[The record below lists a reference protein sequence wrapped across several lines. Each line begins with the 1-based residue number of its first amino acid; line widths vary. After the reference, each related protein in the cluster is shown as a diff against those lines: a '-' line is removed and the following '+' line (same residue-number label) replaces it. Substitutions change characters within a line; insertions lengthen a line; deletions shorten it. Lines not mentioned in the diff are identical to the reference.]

1 MNNKKTATNRKGMIP
16 NRLNKFSIRKYSV
29 GTASIL
35 VGTTLIFGLSGHE
48 AKAAEHTNGE
58 LNQSK
63 NEATAP
69 SENKTT
75 EKVDSRQQN
84 NVEQSTT
91 SNQPKVNE
99 SDNTSVKE
107 TTEEPQNTTSTQPT
121 KKNNDATANKDN
133 LAAQNISTQ
142 ANDVSATPKTTTIK
156 PRTLN
161 RMAVNT
167 VAAPQQGTNVNDKVH
182 FSNIDIAIDKGHVNS
197 TTGKTE
203 FWATSSDVLKLKANY
218 TIDDSVKEGDTF
230 TFKYGQYFR
239 PGSVRLPSQ
248 TQNLY
253 NAQGNIIAKG
263 IYDSTTNTTTYT
275 FTNYVDQYTNVS
287 GSFEQVAFAK
297 RENATTDKTAYKMEV
312 TLGNDAYSEEI
323 IVDYGNKKAQPLIS
337 STNYINNEDLSRNMT
352 VYVNQPK
359 NTYTKETFVSTLTG
373 YKFNPDAKNFKIY
386 EVTDQNQ
393 FVDSFT
399 PDTSKLIDV
408 TDKFK
413 ITYSNDNKTATVD
426 LMNGQ
431 TNSNK
436 QYIIQQVAYPDNTS
450 TDNGKIDY
458 TLDTDKT
465 KYSWSNSYSSV
476 NGSSTAN
483 GDQKKYNLG
492 DYVWEDTNK
501 DGKQDANEKGIKG
514 VYVILK
520 DSNGKELDR
529 TTTDENGKYQFTGLG
544 NGTYSVEFSTLA
556 GYTPTTVNAGTDDAV
571 DSDGLTTTGV
581 IKDKDN
587 DTIDSGFYKPTYN
600 LGDYVWEDTNKNGV
614 QDKDEKGISGVTV
627 TLKDENDKVLKTV
640 TTDENGKYQFTDLNN
655 GTYKV
660 EFETPSG
667 YTPTS
672 VTTGNDTEKDS
683 NGLTTTGVIKDA
695 DNMTLDSGFYKTPKY
710 SLGDYVWYDS
720 NKDGKQDSTEKGIK
734 DVKVTLLN
742 EKGEVIGT
750 TKTDENGKYRFDNL
764 DSGKYKVIFE
774 KPAGLTQTGTNTT
787 EDDKDADGGE
797 VDVTITDHDDF
808 TLDNGYF

>member
-16 NRLNKFSIRKYSV
+16 NRLNKFSIRKYYV

-63 NEATAP
+63 NETTVP
-69 SENKTT
+69 TENKTT
-75 EKVDSRQQN
+75 EKVDSSQQN
-84 NVEQSTT
+84 NIEQSTT

-121 KKNNDATANKDN
+121 KQNNDATANKDN

-182 FSNIDIAIDKGHVNS
+182 FKDIDIAIDKGHVNQ

-239 PGSVRLPSQ
+239 PGSVRLPSK

-263 IYDSTTNTTTYT
+263 IYDSETNSTTYT
-275 FTNYVDQYTNVS
+275 FTNYVDQYTNIS
-287 GSFEQVAFAK
+287 GSIEQVSFAK

-312 TLGNDAYSEEI
+312 TLGNDSYSKEV

-352 VYVNQPK
+352 AYVNQPK
-359 NTYTKETFVSTLTG
+359 NTYTKQTFVTNLTG
-373 YKFNPDAKNFKIY
+373 YKFNPNAKNFKIY

-399 PDTSKLIDV
+399 PDTSKLKDV
-408 TDKFK
+408 TGQFDV
-413 ITYSNDNKTATVD
+413 IYSNDNKTATVD
-426 LMNGQ
+426 LMKGQ
-431 TNSNK
+431 TSSNK
-436 QYIIQQVAYPDNTS
+436 QYIIQQVAYPDNSS

-465 KYSWSNSYSSV
+465 KYSWSNSYSNV

-529 TTTDENGKYQFTGLG
+529 TTTDENGKYQFTGLS
-544 NGTYSVEFSTLA
+544 NGTYSVEFSTPA
-556 GYTPTTVNAGTDDAV
+556 GYTPTTANAGTDDAV
-571 DSDGLTTTGV
+571 DSD
-581 IKDKDN
+581 
-587 DTIDSGFYKPTYN
+587 
-600 LGDYVWEDTNKNGV
+600 
-614 QDKDEKGISGVTV
+614 
-627 TLKDENDKVLKTV
+627 
-640 TTDENGKYQFTDLNN
+640 
-655 GTYKV
+655 
-660 EFETPSG
+660 
-667 YTPTS
+667 
-672 VTTGNDTEKDS
+672 
-683 NGLTTTGVIKDA
+683 GLTTTGVIKDA

-734 DVKVTLLN
+734 GVKVTLQN

-750 TKTDENGKYRFDNL
+750 TETDENGKYRFDNL

-808 TLDNGYF
+808 TLDNGYYEEET

>member
-63 NEATAP
+63 NETTVP
-69 SENKTT
+69 TENKTT

-84 NVEQSTT
+84 NIEQSTT

-107 TTEEPQNTTSTQPT
+107 TTEEPQNTTSTQST
-121 KKNNDATANKDN
+121 KQNNDATANKDN
-133 LAAQNISTQ
+133 LEAQNISTQ
-142 ANDVSATPKTTTIK
+142 AKDVSATPKTTTIK

-399 PDTSKLIDV
+399 PDTSKLKEV
-408 TDKFK
+408 TNQFN

-426 LMNGQ
+426 LLNGQ
-431 TNSNK
+431 TSSNK

-458 TLDTDKT
+458 TLETQNGKS
-465 KYSWSNSYSSV
+465 SWSNSYSSV

-544 NGTYSVEFSTLA
+544 NGTYSVEFSTPA
-556 GYTPTTVNAGTDDAV
+556 GYTPTTANAGTDDAV
-571 DSDGLTTTGV
+571 DSD
-581 IKDKDN
+581 
-587 DTIDSGFYKPTYN
+587 
-600 LGDYVWEDTNKNGV
+600 
-614 QDKDEKGISGVTV
+614 
-627 TLKDENDKVLKTV
+627 
-640 TTDENGKYQFTDLNN
+640 
-655 GTYKV
+655 
-660 EFETPSG
+660 
-667 YTPTS
+667 
-672 VTTGNDTEKDS
+672 
-683 NGLTTTGVIKDA
+683 GLTTTGVIKDA
-695 DNMTLDSGFYKTPKY
+695 DNMTLDSGFYKMQKY

-734 DVKVTLLN
+734 GVKVTLQN

-750 TKTDENGKYRFDNL
+750 TETDENGKYRFDNL

-774 KPAGLTQTGTNTT
+774 KPAGLTQTVTNTT

-797 VDVTITDHDDF
+797 V
-808 TLDNGYF
+808 

>member
-63 NEATAP
+63 NETTAP
-69 SENKTT
+69 SENKAT

-84 NVEQSTT
+84 NIEQSTT
-91 SNQPKVNE
+91 SDQPKVNE

-121 KKNNDATANKDN
+121 KQNNDATANKDN

-142 ANDVSATPKTTTIK
+142 AKNVSATTKTTNIK

-182 FSNIDIAIDKGHVNS
+182 FSNIDIAIDKGHVNKD
-197 TTGKTE
+197 TGKTE

-263 IYDSTTNTTTYT
+263 IYDSNTNTTTYT

-287 GSFEQVAFAK
+287 GSIEQVSFAK

-312 TLGNDAYSEEI
+312 TLGNDKYSKDV

-352 VYVNQPK
+352 AYVNQPK
-359 NTYTKETFVSTLTG
+359 NTYTKQTFVTNLTG
-373 YKFNPDAKNFKIY
+373 YKFNPNAKNFKIY
-386 EVTDQNQ
+386 EVTNQNQ

-399 PDTSKLIDV
+399 PDTSKLTDV
-408 TDKFK
+408 TNQFN
-413 ITYSNDNKTATVD
+413 ITYSNDNKTASVD

-431 TNSNK
+431 TSSNK
-436 QYIIQQVAYPDNTS
+436 QYIIQQVAYPDNSS

-465 KYSWSNSYSSV
+465 KYSWSNSYSNV

-544 NGTYSVEFSTLA
+544 NGTYSVEFSTPA
-556 GYTPTTVNAGTDDAV
+556 GYTPTTANAGTDDAV
-571 DSDGLTTTGV
+571 DSD
-581 IKDKDN
+581 
-587 DTIDSGFYKPTYN
+587 
-600 LGDYVWEDTNKNGV
+600 
-614 QDKDEKGISGVTV
+614 
-627 TLKDENDKVLKTV
+627 
-640 TTDENGKYQFTDLNN
+640 
-655 GTYKV
+655 
-660 EFETPSG
+660 
-667 YTPTS
+667 
-672 VTTGNDTEKDS
+672 
-683 NGLTTTGVIKDA
+683 GLTTTGVIKDA

-734 DVKVTLLN
+734 DVTVTLQN

-797 VDVTITDHDDF
+797 VKQVVKIIIQIMAHYSVDYSRH
-808 TLDNGYF
+808 

>member
-63 NEATAP
+63 NETTGT

-75 EKVDSRQQN
+75 EKVDSRQLKDNTQTATADQPKVTMSDSATVKETSSNMQSPQN
-84 NVEQSTT
+84 ATANQSTT
-91 SNQPKVNE
+91 QTSNVTTNDKSSTTYSNE
-99 SDNTSVKE
+99 TDKS
-107 TTEEPQNTTSTQPT
+107 
-121 KKNNDATANKDN
+121 N
-133 LAAQNISTQ
+133 LTQ
-142 ANDVSATPKTTTIK
+142 AKDVSATPKTTTIK

-182 FSNIDIAIDKGHVNS
+182 FSNIDIAIDKGHLNKD
-197 TTGKTE
+197 TGKTE

-239 PGSVRLPSQ
+239 PGSVRLPAQ
-248 TQNLY
+248 NQNLY

-263 IYDSTTNTTTYT
+263 IYDSKTNTTTYT

-287 GSFEQVAFAK
+287 GSFEQVSFAK

-312 TLGNDAYSEEI
+312 TLGNDKYSKDV
-323 IVDYGNKKAQPLIS
+323 IVDYGNKKGQQLIS

-359 NTYTKETFVSTLTG
+359 NKYTKETLVTNLTG

-386 EVTDQNQ
+386 EVTNQNQ

-399 PDTSKLIDV
+399 PDTSKLTDV

-426 LMNGQ
+426 LLNGQ
-431 TNSNK
+431 SSSDK
-436 QYIIQQVAYPDNTS
+436 QYIIQQVAYPDNSS

-458 TLDTDKT
+458 TLETQNGKS
-465 KYSWSNSYSSV
+465 SWSNSYSNV

-501 DGKQDANEKGIKG
+501 DGKQDANEKGVKG

-529 TTTDENGKYQFTGLG
+529 TTTDENGKYQFTGLS
-544 NGTYSVEFSTLA
+544 NGTYSVEFSTPA
-556 GYTPTTVNAGTDDAV
+556 GYTPTTANAGTDDAV
-571 DSDGLTTTGV
+571 DSD
-581 IKDKDN
+581 
-587 DTIDSGFYKPTYN
+587 
-600 LGDYVWEDTNKNGV
+600 
-614 QDKDEKGISGVTV
+614 
-627 TLKDENDKVLKTV
+627 
-640 TTDENGKYQFTDLNN
+640 
-655 GTYKV
+655 
-660 EFETPSG
+660 
-667 YTPTS
+667 
-672 VTTGNDTEKDS
+672 
-683 NGLTTTGVIKDA
+683 GLTTTGVIKDA

-734 DVKVTLLN
+734 GVKVTLQN

-750 TKTDENGKYRFDNL
+750 TETDENGKYRFDNL

-808 TLDNGYF
+808 TLDNGYYEEETSDSDS

>member
-63 NEATAP
+63 NETTVP
-69 SENKTT
+69 TENKTT

-84 NVEQSTT
+84 NIEQSTT

-107 TTEEPQNTTSTQPT
+107 TTEEPQNTTSTQST
-121 KKNNDATANKDN
+121 KQNNDATANKDN
-133 LAAQNISTQ
+133 LEAQNISTQ
-142 ANDVSATPKTTTIK
+142 AKDVSATPKTTTIK

-399 PDTSKLIDV
+399 PDTSKLKEV
-408 TDKFK
+408 TNQFN

-426 LMNGQ
+426 LLNGQ
-431 TNSNK
+431 TSSNK

-458 TLDTDKT
+458 TLETQNGKS
-465 KYSWSNSYSSV
+465 SWSNSYSSV

-544 NGTYSVEFSTLA
+544 NGTYSVEFSTPA
-556 GYTPTTVNAGTDDAV
+556 GYTPTTANAGTDDAV
-571 DSDGLTTTGV
+571 DSD
-581 IKDKDN
+581 
-587 DTIDSGFYKPTYN
+587 
-600 LGDYVWEDTNKNGV
+600 
-614 QDKDEKGISGVTV
+614 
-627 TLKDENDKVLKTV
+627 
-640 TTDENGKYQFTDLNN
+640 
-655 GTYKV
+655 
-660 EFETPSG
+660 
-667 YTPTS
+667 
-672 VTTGNDTEKDS
+672 
-683 NGLTTTGVIKDA
+683 GLTTTGVIKDA

-734 DVKVTLLN
+734 GVKVTLQN

-750 TKTDENGKYRFDNL
+750 TETDENGKYRFDNL

-774 KPAGLTQTGTNTT
+774 KPAGLTQTVTNT
-787 EDDKDADGGE
+787 
-797 VDVTITDHDDF
+797 
-808 TLDNGYF
+808 

>member
-63 NEATAP
+63 NETTVP
-69 SENKTT
+69 TENKTT

-84 NVEQSTT
+84 NIEQSTT

-107 TTEEPQNTTSTQPT
+107 TTEEPQNTTSTQST
-121 KKNNDATANKDN
+121 KQNNDATANKDN
-133 LAAQNISTQ
+133 LEAQNISTQ
-142 ANDVSATPKTTTIK
+142 AKDVSATPKTTTIK

-399 PDTSKLIDV
+399 PDTSKLKEV
-408 TDKFK
+408 TNQFN

-426 LMNGQ
+426 LLNGQ
-431 TNSNK
+431 TSSNK

-458 TLDTDKT
+458 TLETQNGKS
-465 KYSWSNSYSSV
+465 SWSNSYSSV

-544 NGTYSVEFSTLA
+544 NGTYSVEFSTPA
-556 GYTPTTVNAGTDDAV
+556 GYTPTTANAGTDDAV
-571 DSDGLTTTGV
+571 DSD
-581 IKDKDN
+581 
-587 DTIDSGFYKPTYN
+587 
-600 LGDYVWEDTNKNGV
+600 
-614 QDKDEKGISGVTV
+614 
-627 TLKDENDKVLKTV
+627 
-640 TTDENGKYQFTDLNN
+640 
-655 GTYKV
+655 
-660 EFETPSG
+660 
-667 YTPTS
+667 
-672 VTTGNDTEKDS
+672 
-683 NGLTTTGVIKDA
+683 GLTTTGVIKDA

-734 DVKVTLLN
+734 GVKVTLQN

-750 TKTDENGKYRFDNL
+750 TETDENGKYRFDNL

-808 TLDNGYF
+808 TLDNGYFEEETSDS

>member
-63 NEATAP
+63 NETTGT

-75 EKVDSRQQN
+75 EKVDSRQLKDNTQTATADQPKVTMSDSATVKETSSNMQSPQN
-84 NVEQSTT
+84 ATANQSTT
-91 SNQPKVNE
+91 QTSNVTTNDKSSTTYSNE
-99 SDNTSVKE
+99 TDKS
-107 TTEEPQNTTSTQPT
+107 
-121 KKNNDATANKDN
+121 N
-133 LAAQNISTQ
+133 LTQ
-142 ANDVSATPKTTTIK
+142 AKDVSATPKTTTIK

-182 FSNIDIAIDKGHVNS
+182 FSNIDIAIDKGHLNKD
-197 TTGKTE
+197 TGKTE

-239 PGSVRLPSQ
+239 PGSVRLPAQ
-248 TQNLY
+248 NQNLY

-263 IYDSTTNTTTYT
+263 IYDSKTNTTTYT

-287 GSFEQVAFAK
+287 GSFEQVSFAK

-312 TLGNDAYSEEI
+312 TLGNDKYSKDV
-323 IVDYGNKKAQPLIS
+323 IVDYGNKKGQQLIS

-359 NTYTKETFVSTLTG
+359 NKYTKETLVTNLTG

-386 EVTDQNQ
+386 EVTNQNQ

-399 PDTSKLIDV
+399 PDTSKLTDV

-426 LMNGQ
+426 LLNGQ
-431 TNSNK
+431 SSSDK
-436 QYIIQQVAYPDNTS
+436 QYIIQQVAYPDNSS

-458 TLDTDKT
+458 TLETQNGKS
-465 KYSWSNSYSSV
+465 SWSNSYSNV

-529 TTTDENGKYQFTGLG
+529 TTTDENGKYQFTGLS
-544 NGTYSVEFSTLA
+544 NGTYSVEFSTPA
-556 GYTPTTVNAGTDDAV
+556 GYTPTTANAGTDDAV
-571 DSDGLTTTGV
+571 DSD
-581 IKDKDN
+581 
-587 DTIDSGFYKPTYN
+587 
-600 LGDYVWEDTNKNGV
+600 
-614 QDKDEKGISGVTV
+614 
-627 TLKDENDKVLKTV
+627 
-640 TTDENGKYQFTDLNN
+640 
-655 GTYKV
+655 
-660 EFETPSG
+660 
-667 YTPTS
+667 
-672 VTTGNDTEKDS
+672 
-683 NGLTTTGVIKDA
+683 GLTTTGVIKDA

-734 DVKVTLLN
+734 GVKVTLQN

-750 TKTDENGKYRFDNL
+750 TETDENGKYRFDNL

-808 TLDNGYF
+808 TLDNGY

>member
-1 MNNKKTATNRKGMIP
+1 MNNKKIATNRKGMIP

-63 NEATAP
+63 NETTAP

-84 NVEQSTT
+84 NIEQSTT
-91 SNQPKVNE
+91 SDQPKVNE

-121 KKNNDATANKDN
+121 KQNNDATANKDN

-142 ANDVSATPKTTTIK
+142 AKDVSTTPKTTTIK

-287 GSFEQVAFAK
+287 GSIEQVAFAK

-312 TLGNDAYSEEI
+312 TLGNDTYSEEV

-352 VYVNQPK
+352 AYVNQPK
-359 NTYTKETFVSTLTG
+359 NTYTKQTFVTNLTG
-373 YKFNPDAKNFKIY
+373 YKFNPNAKNYKIY

-399 PDTSKLIDV
+399 PDTSKLKDV
-408 TDKFK
+408 TGQFDV
-413 ITYSNDNKTATVD
+413 IYSNDNKTATVD
-426 LMNGQ
+426 LMKGQ
-431 TNSNK
+431 TSSNK
-436 QYIIQQVAYPDNTS
+436 QYIIQQVAYPDNSS

-465 KYSWSNSYSSV
+465 KYSWSNSYSNV

-544 NGTYSVEFSTLA
+544 NGTYSVEFSTPA
-556 GYTPTTVNAGTDDAV
+556 GYTPTSVNAGTDDAV
-571 DSDGLTTTGV
+571 DSD
-581 IKDKDN
+581 
-587 DTIDSGFYKPTYN
+587 
-600 LGDYVWEDTNKNGV
+600 
-614 QDKDEKGISGVTV
+614 
-627 TLKDENDKVLKTV
+627 
-640 TTDENGKYQFTDLNN
+640 
-655 GTYKV
+655 
-660 EFETPSG
+660 
-667 YTPTS
+667 
-672 VTTGNDTEKDS
+672 
-683 NGLTTTGVIKDA
+683 GLTTTGVIKDA

-808 TLDNGYF
+808 TLDNGYYEEETSDSDSDSDSESDSESD

>member
-121 KKNNDATANKDN
+121 KQNNDATANKDN

-218 TIDDSVKEGDTF
+218 KIDDSVKEGDTF

-312 TLGNDAYSEEI
+312 TLGNDTYSEEV

-352 VYVNQPK
+352 AYVNQPK
-359 NTYTKETFVSTLTG
+359 NTYTKQTFVTNLTG
-373 YKFNPDAKNFKIY
+373 YKFNPNAKNFKIY

-399 PDTSKLIDV
+399 PDTSKLKDV
-408 TDKFK
+408 TGQFDV
-413 ITYSNDNKTATVD
+413 IYSNDNKTATVD
-426 LMNGQ
+426 LMKGQ
-431 TNSNK
+431 TSSNK
-436 QYIIQQVAYPDNTS
+436 QYIIQQVAYPDNSS

-465 KYSWSNSYSSV
+465 KYSWSNSYSNV

-544 NGTYSVEFSTLA
+544 NGTYSVEFSTPA
-556 GYTPTTVNAGTDDAV
+556 GYTPTTANAGTDDAV
-571 DSDGLTTTGV
+571 DSD
-581 IKDKDN
+581 
-587 DTIDSGFYKPTYN
+587 
-600 LGDYVWEDTNKNGV
+600 
-614 QDKDEKGISGVTV
+614 
-627 TLKDENDKVLKTV
+627 
-640 TTDENGKYQFTDLNN
+640 
-655 GTYKV
+655 
-660 EFETPSG
+660 
-667 YTPTS
+667 
-672 VTTGNDTEKDS
+672 
-683 NGLTTTGVIKDA
+683 GLTTTGVIKDA

-787 EDDKDADGGE
+787 KDDKDAD
-797 VDVTITDHDDF
+797 
-808 TLDNGYF
+808 

>member
-63 NEATAP
+63 NETTAP
-69 SENKTT
+69 SENKAT

-84 NVEQSTT
+84 NIEQSTT
-91 SNQPKVNE
+91 SDQPKVNE

-121 KKNNDATANKDN
+121 KQNNDATANKDN

-142 ANDVSATPKTTTIK
+142 AKNVSATPKTTNIK

-182 FSNIDIAIDKGHVNS
+182 FSNIDIAIDKGHVNKD
-197 TTGKTE
+197 TGKTE

-263 IYDSTTNTTTYT
+263 IYDSNTNTTTYT

-287 GSFEQVAFAK
+287 GSIEQVAFAK

-312 TLGNDAYSEEI
+312 TLGNDKYSKDV

-352 VYVNQPK
+352 AYVNQPK
-359 NTYTKETFVSTLTG
+359 NTYTKQTFVTNLTG
-373 YKFNPDAKNFKIY
+373 YKFNPNAKNFKIY
-386 EVTDQNQ
+386 EVTNQNQ

-399 PDTSKLIDV
+399 PDTSKLTDV
-408 TDKFK
+408 TNQFN
-413 ITYSNDNKTATVD
+413 ITYSNDNKTASVD

-431 TNSNK
+431 TSSNK
-436 QYIIQQVAYPDNTS
+436 QYIIQQVAYPDNSS

-465 KYSWSNSYSSV
+465 KYSWSNSYSNV

-544 NGTYSVEFSTLA
+544 NGTYSVEFSTPA
-556 GYTPTTVNAGTDDAV
+556 GYTPTTANAGTDDAV
-571 DSDGLTTTGV
+571 DSD
-581 IKDKDN
+581 
-587 DTIDSGFYKPTYN
+587 
-600 LGDYVWEDTNKNGV
+600 
-614 QDKDEKGISGVTV
+614 
-627 TLKDENDKVLKTV
+627 
-640 TTDENGKYQFTDLNN
+640 
-655 GTYKV
+655 
-660 EFETPSG
+660 
-667 YTPTS
+667 
-672 VTTGNDTEKDS
+672 
-683 NGLTTTGVIKDA
+683 GLTTTGVIKDA

-734 DVKVTLLN
+734 DVTVTLQN

-774 KPAGLTQTGTNTT
+774 KPAGLT
-787 EDDKDADGGE
+787 
-797 VDVTITDHDDF
+797 
-808 TLDNGYF
+808 

>member
-1 MNNKKTATNRKGMIP
+1 MNNKKTTTTRNGMVP
-16 NRLNKFSIRKYSV
+16 SKLNKFSIRKYTV

-35 VGTTLIFGLSGHE
+35 VGTTLIFGLSNHE
-48 AKAAEHTNGE
+48 AKAAESTSEEINKA
-58 LNQSK
+58 K
-63 NEATAP
+63 NEATGTNEKQV
-69 SENKTT
+69 S
-75 EKVDSRQQN
+75 EKVDSSQQN
-84 NVEQSTT
+84 GNVQTKTSEQPKVTMSNDASVKKTSGNTQSPQIATANQSTT
-91 SNQPKVNE
+91 QTNNNVTTNDKAATTYSNE
-99 SDNTSVKE
+99 SSK
-107 TTEEPQNTTSTQPT
+107 S
-121 KKNNDATANKDN
+121 N
-133 LAAQNISTQ
+133 LTQ
-142 ANDVSATPKTTTIK
+142 AKDVSTTPKTTTIK

-167 VAAPQQGTNVNDKVH
+167 VAAPQTGTNVNDKVH
-182 FSNIDIAIDKGHVNS
+182 FSNIDIAIDKGHLNKD
-197 TTGKTE
+197 TGNTE

-263 IYDSTTNTTTYT
+263 IYDSKTNTTTYT

-287 GSFEQVAFAK
+287 GSIEQVSFAK
-297 RENATTDKTAYKMEV
+297 RENATTDKTAYPMEV
-312 TLGNDAYSEEI
+312 TLGNDKFTKEV
-323 IVDYGNKKAQPLIS
+323 IVDYGNQKGQQLIS

-352 VYVNQPK
+352 AYVNQPK
-359 NTYTKETFVSTLTG
+359 NTYTKETFVTNLTG
-373 YKFNPDAKNFKIY
+373 YKFNPNAKNFKIY

-399 PDTSKLIDV
+399 PDTSKLKDV
-408 TDKFK
+408 TDQFDIK
-413 ITYSNDNKTATVD
+413 YSNDNKTATVD
-426 LMNGQ
+426 LMKGQ
-431 TNSNK
+431 SSSNK

-458 TLDTDKT
+458 TLETQNGKS
-465 KYSWSNSYSSV
+465 SWSNSYSNV

-501 DGKQDANEKGIKG
+501 DGKQDVNEKGIKG

-529 TTTDENGKYQFTGLG
+529 TTTDEYGKYQFTGLS
-544 NGTYSVEFSTLA
+544 NGTYSVEFSTPT
-556 GYTPTTVNAGTDDAV
+556 GYTPTTANAGTDDAV
-571 DSDGLTTTGV
+571 DSD
-581 IKDKDN
+581 
-587 DTIDSGFYKPTYN
+587 
-600 LGDYVWEDTNKNGV
+600 
-614 QDKDEKGISGVTV
+614 
-627 TLKDENDKVLKTV
+627 
-640 TTDENGKYQFTDLNN
+640 
-655 GTYKV
+655 
-660 EFETPSG
+660 
-667 YTPTS
+667 
-672 VTTGNDTEKDS
+672 
-683 NGLTTTGVIKDA
+683 GLTTTGVIKDA

-720 NKDGKQDSTEKGIK
+720 NKDGKQDPTEKGIK
-734 DVKVTLLN
+734 GVKVTLQN

-750 TKTDENGKYRFDNL
+750 TETDENGKYRFDNL

-808 TLDNGYF
+808 TLDNGYYEEETS

>member
-29 GTASIL
+29 GNASIL

-63 NEATAP
+63 NETTAP

-84 NVEQSTT
+84 NIEQSTT
-91 SNQPKVNE
+91 SDQPKVNE

-121 KKNNDATANKDN
+121 KQNNDATANKDN

-142 ANDVSATPKTTTIK
+142 AKNVSTTPKTTNIK

-182 FSNIDIAIDKGHVNS
+182 FSNIDIAIDKGHVNKD
-197 TTGKTE
+197 TGKTE

-263 IYDSTTNTTTYT
+263 IYDSNTNTTTYT
-275 FTNYVDQYTNVS
+275 FTNYVDQYTNIS

-297 RENATTDKTAYKMEV
+297 RENATTDKTAYPMEV
-312 TLGNDAYSEEI
+312 TLGNDKYSKDV

-352 VYVNQPK
+352 AYVNQPK
-359 NTYTKETFVSTLTG
+359 NTYTKQTFVTNLTG
-373 YKFNPDAKNFKIY
+373 YKFNPNAKNFKIY

-399 PDTSKLIDV
+399 PDTSKLKDV
-408 TDKFK
+408 TDQFDV
-413 ITYSNDNKTATVD
+413 IYSNDNKTATVD
-426 LMNGQ
+426 LMKGQ
-431 TNSNK
+431 TSSNK
-436 QYIIQQVAYPDNTS
+436 QYIIQQVAYPDNSS

-465 KYSWSNSYSSV
+465 KYSWSNSYSNV

-544 NGTYSVEFSTLA
+544 NGTYSVEFSTPA
-556 GYTPTTVNAGTDDAV
+556 GYTPTTANAGTDDAV
-571 DSDGLTTTGV
+571 DSD
-581 IKDKDN
+581 
-587 DTIDSGFYKPTYN
+587 
-600 LGDYVWEDTNKNGV
+600 
-614 QDKDEKGISGVTV
+614 
-627 TLKDENDKVLKTV
+627 
-640 TTDENGKYQFTDLNN
+640 
-655 GTYKV
+655 
-660 EFETPSG
+660 
-667 YTPTS
+667 
-672 VTTGNDTEKDS
+672 
-683 NGLTTTGVIKDA
+683 GLTTTGVIKDA

-797 VDVTITDHDDF
+797 VDVTIT
-808 TLDNGYF
+808 

>member
-63 NEATAP
+63 NETTVP
-69 SENKTT
+69 TENKTT

-84 NVEQSTT
+84 NIEQSTT

-107 TTEEPQNTTSTQPT
+107 TTEEPQNTTSTQST
-121 KKNNDATANKDN
+121 KQNNDATANKDN
-133 LAAQNISTQ
+133 LEAQNISTQ
-142 ANDVSATPKTTTIK
+142 AKDVSATPKTTTIK

-399 PDTSKLIDV
+399 PDTSKLKEV
-408 TDKFK
+408 TNQFN

-426 LMNGQ
+426 LLNGQ
-431 TNSNK
+431 TSSNK

-458 TLDTDKT
+458 TLETQNGKS
-465 KYSWSNSYSSV
+465 SWSNSYSSV

-544 NGTYSVEFSTLA
+544 NGTYSVEFSTPA
-556 GYTPTTVNAGTDDAV
+556 GYTPTTANAGTDDAV
-571 DSDGLTTTGV
+571 DSD
-581 IKDKDN
+581 
-587 DTIDSGFYKPTYN
+587 
-600 LGDYVWEDTNKNGV
+600 
-614 QDKDEKGISGVTV
+614 
-627 TLKDENDKVLKTV
+627 
-640 TTDENGKYQFTDLNN
+640 
-655 GTYKV
+655 
-660 EFETPSG
+660 
-667 YTPTS
+667 
-672 VTTGNDTEKDS
+672 
-683 NGLTTTGVIKDA
+683 GLTTTGVIKDA

-734 DVKVTLLN
+734 GVKVTLQN

-750 TKTDENGKYRFDNL
+750 TETDENGKYRFDNL

-808 TLDNGYF
+808 TLD

>member
-121 KKNNDATANKDN
+121 KQNNDATANKDN

-218 TIDDSVKEGDTF
+218 KIDDSVKEGDTF

-312 TLGNDAYSEEI
+312 TLGNDTYGEEV

-352 VYVNQPK
+352 AYVNQPK
-359 NTYTKETFVSTLTG
+359 NTYTKQTFVTNLTG
-373 YKFNPDAKNFKIY
+373 YKFNPNAKNFKIY

-399 PDTSKLIDV
+399 PDTSKLKDV
-408 TDKFK
+408 TGQFDV
-413 ITYSNDNKTATVD
+413 IYSNDNKTATVD
-426 LMNGQ
+426 LMKGQ
-431 TNSNK
+431 TSSNK
-436 QYIIQQVAYPDNTS
+436 QYIIQQVAYPDNSS

-465 KYSWSNSYSSV
+465 KYSWSNSYSNV

-501 DGKQDANEKGIKG
+501 DGKQDADEKGIKG

-544 NGTYSVEFSTLA
+544 NGTYSVEFSTPA
-556 GYTPTTVNAGTDDAV
+556 GYTPTTANAGTDDAV
-571 DSDGLTTTGV
+571 DSD
-581 IKDKDN
+581 
-587 DTIDSGFYKPTYN
+587 
-600 LGDYVWEDTNKNGV
+600 
-614 QDKDEKGISGVTV
+614 
-627 TLKDENDKVLKTV
+627 
-640 TTDENGKYQFTDLNN
+640 
-655 GTYKV
+655 
-660 EFETPSG
+660 
-667 YTPTS
+667 
-672 VTTGNDTEKDS
+672 
-683 NGLTTTGVIKDA
+683 GLTTTGVIKDA

-787 EDDKDADGGE
+787 KDDKDADG
-797 VDVTITDHDDF
+797 
-808 TLDNGYF
+808 

>member
-16 NRLNKFSIRKYSV
+16 NRLNKFSIRKYYV

-63 NEATAP
+63 NETTVP
-69 SENKTT
+69 TENKTT
-75 EKVDSRQQN
+75 EKVDSSQQN
-84 NVEQSTT
+84 NIEQSTT

-121 KKNNDATANKDN
+121 KQNNDATANKDN

-182 FSNIDIAIDKGHVNS
+182 FKDIDIAIDKGHVNQ

-239 PGSVRLPSQ
+239 PGSVRLPSK

-263 IYDSTTNTTTYT
+263 IYDSETNSTTYT
-275 FTNYVDQYTNVS
+275 FTNYVDQYTNIS
-287 GSFEQVAFAK
+287 GSIEQVSFAK

-312 TLGNDAYSEEI
+312 TLGNDSYSKEV

-352 VYVNQPK
+352 AYVNQPK
-359 NTYTKETFVSTLTG
+359 NTYTKQTFVTNLTG
-373 YKFNPDAKNFKIY
+373 YKFNPNAKNFKIY

-399 PDTSKLIDV
+399 PDTSKLKDV
-408 TDKFK
+408 TGQFDV
-413 ITYSNDNKTATVD
+413 IYSNDNKTATVD
-426 LMNGQ
+426 LMKGQ
-431 TNSNK
+431 TSSNK
-436 QYIIQQVAYPDNTS
+436 QYIIQQVAYPDNSS

-465 KYSWSNSYSSV
+465 KYSWSNSYSNV

-529 TTTDENGKYQFTGLG
+529 TTTDENGKYQFTGLS
-544 NGTYSVEFSTLA
+544 NGTYSVEFSTPA
-556 GYTPTTVNAGTDDAV
+556 GYTPTTANAGTDDAV
-571 DSDGLTTTGV
+571 DSD
-581 IKDKDN
+581 
-587 DTIDSGFYKPTYN
+587 
-600 LGDYVWEDTNKNGV
+600 
-614 QDKDEKGISGVTV
+614 
-627 TLKDENDKVLKTV
+627 
-640 TTDENGKYQFTDLNN
+640 
-655 GTYKV
+655 
-660 EFETPSG
+660 
-667 YTPTS
+667 
-672 VTTGNDTEKDS
+672 
-683 NGLTTTGVIKDA
+683 GLTTTGVIKDA

-734 DVKVTLLN
+734 GVKVTLQN

-750 TKTDENGKYRFDNL
+750 TETDENGKYRFDNL

-808 TLDNGYF
+808 TLDNGYYEEETSDS

>member
-63 NEATAP
+63 NETTAP

-84 NVEQSTT
+84 NIEQSTT
-91 SNQPKVNE
+91 
-99 SDNTSVKE
+99 VKE
-107 TTEEPQNTTSTQPT
+107 TSSNMQSPQNTTANQSTTQT
-121 KKNNDATANKDN
+121 SNVTTNDKSSTTYSNETDKSN
-133 LAAQNISTQ
+133 LTQ
-142 ANDVSATPKTTTIK
+142 AKDVSTTPKTTTIK

-182 FSNIDIAIDKGHVNS
+182 FTNIDIAIDKGHVNQ

-297 RENATTDKTAYKMEV
+297 RENATTDKTVYKMEV
-312 TLGNDAYSEEI
+312 SLGNDTYSEEI

-352 VYVNQPK
+352 AYVNQPK
-359 NTYTKETFVSTLTG
+359 NTYTKQTFVTNLTG
-373 YKFNPDAKNFKIY
+373 YKFNPNAKNFKIY

-399 PDTSKLIDV
+399 PDTSKLKDV
-408 TDKFK
+408 TDQFDV
-413 ITYSNDNKTATVD
+413 IYSNDNKTATVD
-426 LMNGQ
+426 LMKGQ
-431 TNSNK
+431 TSSNK
-436 QYIIQQVAYPDNTS
+436 QYIIQQVAYPDNSS

-465 KYSWSNSYSSV
+465 KYSWSNSYSNV

-520 DSNGKELDR
+520 DSNGKELNR
-529 TTTDENGKYQFTGLG
+529 TTTDENGKYQFTGLS
-544 NGTYSVEFSTLA
+544 NGTYSVEFSTPA
-556 GYTPTTVNAGTDDAV
+556 GYTPTTANAGTDDAV
-571 DSDGLTTTGV
+571 DSD
-581 IKDKDN
+581 
-587 DTIDSGFYKPTYN
+587 
-600 LGDYVWEDTNKNGV
+600 
-614 QDKDEKGISGVTV
+614 
-627 TLKDENDKVLKTV
+627 
-640 TTDENGKYQFTDLNN
+640 
-655 GTYKV
+655 
-660 EFETPSG
+660 
-667 YTPTS
+667 
-672 VTTGNDTEKDS
+672 
-683 NGLTTTGVIKDA
+683 GLTTTGVIKDA

-734 DVKVTLLN
+734 GVKVTLQN

-750 TKTDENGKYRFDNL
+750 TETDENGKYRFDNL

-808 TLDNGYF
+808 TLDNGYYEEETSDSDSDSDS

>member
-63 NEATAP
+63 NETTAP

-84 NVEQSTT
+84 NIEQSTT
-91 SNQPKVNE
+91 SDQPKVNE

-121 KKNNDATANKDN
+121 KQNNDATANKDN

-142 ANDVSATPKTTTIK
+142 AKNVSTTPKTTNIK

-182 FSNIDIAIDKGHVNS
+182 FSNIDIAIDKGHVNKD
-197 TTGKTE
+197 TGKTE

-263 IYDSTTNTTTYT
+263 IYDSNTNTTTYT
-275 FTNYVDQYTNVS
+275 FTNYVDQYTNIS

-297 RENATTDKTAYKMEV
+297 RENATTDKTAYPMEV
-312 TLGNDAYSEEI
+312 TLGNDKYSKDV

-352 VYVNQPK
+352 AYVNQPK
-359 NTYTKETFVSTLTG
+359 NTYTKQTFVTNLTG
-373 YKFNPDAKNFKIY
+373 YKFNPNAKNFKIY

-399 PDTSKLIDV
+399 PDTSKLKDV
-408 TDKFK
+408 TDQFDV
-413 ITYSNDNKTATVD
+413 IYSNDNKTATVD
-426 LMNGQ
+426 LMKGQ
-431 TNSNK
+431 TSSNK
-436 QYIIQQVAYPDNTS
+436 QYIIQQVAYPDNSS

-465 KYSWSNSYSSV
+465 KYSWSNSYSNV

-544 NGTYSVEFSTLA
+544 NGTYSVEFSTPA
-556 GYTPTTVNAGTDDAV
+556 
-571 DSDGLTTTGV
+571 
-581 IKDKDN
+581 
-587 DTIDSGFYKPTYN
+587 
-600 LGDYVWEDTNKNGV
+600 
-614 QDKDEKGISGVTV
+614 
-627 TLKDENDKVLKTV
+627 
-640 TTDENGKYQFTDLNN
+640 
-655 GTYKV
+655 
-660 EFETPSG
+660 G

-672 VTTGNDTEKDS
+672 VTSGNDTEKDS

-734 DVKVTLLN
+734 GVKVTLLN

-797 VDVTITDHDDF
+797 VDVTITDH
-808 TLDNGYF
+808 

>member
-63 NEATAP
+63 NETTAP

-75 EKVDSRQQN
+75 EKVDSHQQN
-84 NVEQSTT
+84 NIEQSTT
-91 SNQPKVNE
+91 SDQPKVNE

-121 KKNNDATANKDN
+121 KQNNDATANKDN

-142 ANDVSATPKTTTIK
+142 AKNVSTTPKTTNIK

-182 FSNIDIAIDKGHVNS
+182 FSNIDIAIDKGHVNKD
-197 TTGKTE
+197 TGKTE

-263 IYDSTTNTTTYT
+263 IYDSNTNTTTYT
-275 FTNYVDQYTNVS
+275 FTNYVDQYTNIS

-297 RENATTDKTAYKMEV
+297 RENATTDKTAYPMEV
-312 TLGNDAYSEEI
+312 TLGNDKYSKDV

-352 VYVNQPK
+352 AYVNQPK
-359 NTYTKETFVSTLTG
+359 NTYTKQTFVTNLTG
-373 YKFNPDAKNFKIY
+373 YKFNPNAKNFKIY

-399 PDTSKLIDV
+399 PDTSKLKDV
-408 TDKFK
+408 TDQFDV
-413 ITYSNDNKTATVD
+413 IYSNDNKTATVD
-426 LMNGQ
+426 LMKGQ
-431 TNSNK
+431 TSSNK
-436 QYIIQQVAYPDNTS
+436 QYIIQQVAYPDNSS

-465 KYSWSNSYSSV
+465 KYSWSNSYSNV

-544 NGTYSVEFSTLA
+544 NGTYSVEFSTPA
-556 GYTPTTVNAGTDDAV
+556 GYTPTTANAGTDDAV
-571 DSDGLTTTGV
+571 DSD
-581 IKDKDN
+581 
-587 DTIDSGFYKPTYN
+587 
-600 LGDYVWEDTNKNGV
+600 
-614 QDKDEKGISGVTV
+614 
-627 TLKDENDKVLKTV
+627 
-640 TTDENGKYQFTDLNN
+640 
-655 GTYKV
+655 
-660 EFETPSG
+660 
-667 YTPTS
+667 
-672 VTTGNDTEKDS
+672 
-683 NGLTTTGVIKDA
+683 GLTTTGVIKDA

-808 TLDNGYF
+808 TLDNGYYEEETSDSDSDSDS

>member
-63 NEATAP
+63 NETTVP
-69 SENKTT
+69 TENKTT

-84 NVEQSTT
+84 NIEQSTT

-107 TTEEPQNTTSTQPT
+107 TTEEPQNTTSTQST
-121 KKNNDATANKDN
+121 KQNNDATANKDN
-133 LAAQNISTQ
+133 LEAQNISTQ
-142 ANDVSATPKTTTIK
+142 AKDVSATPKTTTIK

-399 PDTSKLIDV
+399 PDTSKLKEV
-408 TDKFK
+408 TNQFN

-426 LMNGQ
+426 LLNGQ
-431 TNSNK
+431 TSSNK

-458 TLDTDKT
+458 TLETQNGKS
-465 KYSWSNSYSSV
+465 SWSNSYSSV

-544 NGTYSVEFSTLA
+544 NGTYSVEFSTPA
-556 GYTPTTVNAGTDDAV
+556 GYTPTTANAGTDDAV
-571 DSDGLTTTGV
+571 DSD
-581 IKDKDN
+581 
-587 DTIDSGFYKPTYN
+587 
-600 LGDYVWEDTNKNGV
+600 
-614 QDKDEKGISGVTV
+614 
-627 TLKDENDKVLKTV
+627 
-640 TTDENGKYQFTDLNN
+640 
-655 GTYKV
+655 
-660 EFETPSG
+660 
-667 YTPTS
+667 
-672 VTTGNDTEKDS
+672 
-683 NGLTTTGVIKDA
+683 GLTTTGVIKDA

-734 DVKVTLLN
+734 GVKVTLQN

-750 TKTDENGKYRFDNL
+750 TETDENGKYRFDNL

-774 KPAGLTQTGTNTT
+774 KPAGLTQT
-787 EDDKDADGGE
+787 
-797 VDVTITDHDDF
+797 V
-808 TLDNGYF
+808 

>member
-63 NEATAP
+63 NETTGT

-75 EKVDSRQQN
+75 EKVDSRQLKDNTQTATADQPKVTMSDSATVKETSSNMQSPQN
-84 NVEQSTT
+84 ATANQSTT
-91 SNQPKVNE
+91 QTSNVTTNCKSSTTYSNE
-99 SDNTSVKE
+99 TDKS
-107 TTEEPQNTTSTQPT
+107 
-121 KKNNDATANKDN
+121 N
-133 LAAQNISTQ
+133 LTQ
-142 ANDVSATPKTTTIK
+142 AKDVSATPKTTTIK

-182 FSNIDIAIDKGHVNS
+182 FSNIDIAIDKGHLNKD
-197 TTGKTE
+197 TGKTE

-239 PGSVRLPSQ
+239 PGSVRLPAQ
-248 TQNLY
+248 NQNLY

-263 IYDSTTNTTTYT
+263 IYDSKTNTTTYT

-287 GSFEQVAFAK
+287 GSFEQVSFAK

-312 TLGNDAYSEEI
+312 TLGNDKYSKDV
-323 IVDYGNKKAQPLIS
+323 IVDYGNKKGQQLIS

-359 NTYTKETFVSTLTG
+359 NKYTKETLVTNLTG

-386 EVTDQNQ
+386 EVTNQNQ

-399 PDTSKLIDV
+399 PDTSKLTDV

-426 LMNGQ
+426 LLNGQ
-431 TNSNK
+431 SSSDK
-436 QYIIQQVAYPDNTS
+436 QYIIQQVAYPDNSS

-458 TLDTDKT
+458 TLETQNGKS
-465 KYSWSNSYSSV
+465 SWSNSYSNV

-529 TTTDENGKYQFTGLG
+529 TTTDENGKYQFTGLS
-544 NGTYSVEFSTLA
+544 NGTYSVEFSTPA
-556 GYTPTTVNAGTDDAV
+556 GYTPTTANAGTDDAV
-571 DSDGLTTTGV
+571 DSD
-581 IKDKDN
+581 
-587 DTIDSGFYKPTYN
+587 
-600 LGDYVWEDTNKNGV
+600 
-614 QDKDEKGISGVTV
+614 
-627 TLKDENDKVLKTV
+627 
-640 TTDENGKYQFTDLNN
+640 
-655 GTYKV
+655 
-660 EFETPSG
+660 
-667 YTPTS
+667 
-672 VTTGNDTEKDS
+672 
-683 NGLTTTGVIKDA
+683 GLTTTGVIKDA

-734 DVKVTLLN
+734 GVKVTLQN

-750 TKTDENGKYRFDNL
+750 TETDENGKYRFDNL

-808 TLDNGYF
+808 TLDNGYYEEETSDS

>member
-63 NEATAP
+63 NETTAP

-75 EKVDSRQQN
+75 EKVDSRQLKDNTQTATADQPKVTMSDSATVKETSSNMQSPQN
-84 NVEQSTT
+84 ATASQSTT
-91 SNQPKVNE
+91 QTSNVTTNDKSSTTFSNE
-99 SDNTSVKE
+99 TDKS
-107 TTEEPQNTTSTQPT
+107 
-121 KKNNDATANKDN
+121 N
-133 LAAQNISTQ
+133 LTQ
-142 ANDVSATPKTTTIK
+142 AKNVSTTPKTTTIK

-218 TIDDSVKEGDTF
+218 KIDDSVKEGDTF

-312 TLGNDAYSEEI
+312 TLGNDTYSEEV

-359 NTYTKETFVSTLTG
+359 NTYTKETLVTNLTG

-386 EVTDQNQ
+386 EVTNQNQ

-399 PDTSKLIDV
+399 PDTSKLTDV

-426 LMNGQ
+426 LLNGQ
-431 TNSNK
+431 SSSDK
-436 QYIIQQVAYPDNTS
+436 QYIIQQVAYPDNSS

-458 TLDTDKT
+458 TLETQNGKS
-465 KYSWSNSYSSV
+465 SWSNSYSNV

-514 VYVILK
+514 V
-520 DSNGKELDR
+520 
-529 TTTDENGKYQFTGLG
+529 
-544 NGTYSVEFSTLA
+544 
-556 GYTPTTVNAGTDDAV
+556 
-571 DSDGLTTTGV
+571 
-581 IKDKDN
+581 
-587 DTIDSGFYKPTYN
+587 
-600 LGDYVWEDTNKNGV
+600 
-614 QDKDEKGISGVTV
+614 
-627 TLKDENDKVLKTV
+627 
-640 TTDENGKYQFTDLNN
+640 
-655 GTYKV
+655 
-660 EFETPSG
+660 
-667 YTPTS
+667 
-672 VTTGNDTEKDS
+672 
-683 NGLTTTGVIKDA
+683 
-695 DNMTLDSGFYKTPKY
+695 
-710 SLGDYVWYDS
+710 
-720 NKDGKQDSTEKGIK
+720 
-734 DVKVTLLN
+734 KVTLQN

-750 TKTDENGKYRFDNL
+750 TETDENGKYRFDNL

-774 KPAGLTQTGTNTT
+774 KPAGLIQTSTNTT

-808 TLDNGYF
+808 TLDNGY

>member
-63 NEATAP
+63 NETTGT

-75 EKVDSRQQN
+75 EKVDSRQLKDNTQTATADQPKVTMSDSATVKETSSNMQSPQN
-84 NVEQSTT
+84 ATANQSTT
-91 SNQPKVNE
+91 QTSNVTTNDKSSTTYSNE
-99 SDNTSVKE
+99 TDKS
-107 TTEEPQNTTSTQPT
+107 
-121 KKNNDATANKDN
+121 N
-133 LAAQNISTQ
+133 LTQ
-142 ANDVSATPKTTTIK
+142 AKDVSATPKTTTIK

-182 FSNIDIAIDKGHVNS
+182 FSNIDIAIDKGHLNKD
-197 TTGKTE
+197 TGKTE

-239 PGSVRLPSQ
+239 PGSVRLPAQ
-248 TQNLY
+248 NQNLY

-263 IYDSTTNTTTYT
+263 IYDSKTNTTTYT

-287 GSFEQVAFAK
+287 GSFEQVSFAK

-312 TLGNDAYSEEI
+312 TLGNDKYSKDV
-323 IVDYGNKKAQPLIS
+323 IVDYGNKKGQQLIS

-359 NTYTKETFVSTLTG
+359 NKYTKETLVTNLTG

-386 EVTDQNQ
+386 EVTNQNQ

-399 PDTSKLIDV
+399 PDTSKLTDV

-426 LMNGQ
+426 LLNGQ
-431 TNSNK
+431 SSSDK
-436 QYIIQQVAYPDNTS
+436 QYIIQQVAYPDNSS

-458 TLDTDKT
+458 TLETQNGKS
-465 KYSWSNSYSSV
+465 SWSNSYSNV

-529 TTTDENGKYQFTGLG
+529 TTTDENGKYQFTGLS
-544 NGTYSVEFSTLA
+544 NGTYSVEFSTPA
-556 GYTPTTVNAGTDDAV
+556 GYTPTTANAGTDDAV
-571 DSDGLTTTGV
+571 DSD
-581 IKDKDN
+581 
-587 DTIDSGFYKPTYN
+587 
-600 LGDYVWEDTNKNGV
+600 
-614 QDKDEKGISGVTV
+614 
-627 TLKDENDKVLKTV
+627 
-640 TTDENGKYQFTDLNN
+640 
-655 GTYKV
+655 
-660 EFETPSG
+660 
-667 YTPTS
+667 
-672 VTTGNDTEKDS
+672 
-683 NGLTTTGVIKDA
+683 GLTTTGVIKDA

-720 NKDGKQDSTEKGIK
+720 NKDDKQDSTEKGIK
-734 DVKVTLLN
+734 GVKVTLQN

-750 TKTDENGKYRFDNL
+750 TETDENGKYRFDNL

-808 TLDNGYF
+808 TLDNGYYEEETSDSDSDSDSDS

>member
-63 NEATAP
+63 NETTAP

-84 NVEQSTT
+84 NIEQSTT
-91 SNQPKVNE
+91 SDQPKVNE

-121 KKNNDATANKDN
+121 KQNNDATANKDN

-142 ANDVSATPKTTTIK
+142 AKNVSTTPKTTNIK

-182 FSNIDIAIDKGHVNS
+182 FSNIDIAIDKGHVNKD
-197 TTGKTE
+197 TGKTE

-263 IYDSTTNTTTYT
+263 IYDSNTNTTTYT
-275 FTNYVDQYTNVS
+275 FTNYVDQYTNIS

-297 RENATTDKTAYKMEV
+297 RENATTDKTAYPMEV
-312 TLGNDAYSEEI
+312 TLGNDKYSKDV

-352 VYVNQPK
+352 AYVNQPK
-359 NTYTKETFVSTLTG
+359 NTYTKQTFVTNLTG
-373 YKFNPDAKNFKIY
+373 YKFNPNAKNFKIY

-399 PDTSKLIDV
+399 PDTSKLKDV
-408 TDKFK
+408 TDQFDV
-413 ITYSNDNKTATVD
+413 IYSNDNKTATVD
-426 LMNGQ
+426 LMKGQ
-431 TNSNK
+431 TSSNK
-436 QYIIQQVAYPDNTS
+436 QYIIQQVAYPDNSS

-465 KYSWSNSYSSV
+465 KYSWSNSYSNV

-544 NGTYSVEFSTLA
+544 NGTYSVEFSTPA
-556 GYTPTTVNAGTDDAV
+556 GYTPTTANAGTDDAV
-571 DSDGLTTTGV
+571 DSD
-581 IKDKDN
+581 
-587 DTIDSGFYKPTYN
+587 
-600 LGDYVWEDTNKNGV
+600 
-614 QDKDEKGISGVTV
+614 
-627 TLKDENDKVLKTV
+627 
-640 TTDENGKYQFTDLNN
+640 
-655 GTYKV
+655 
-660 EFETPSG
+660 
-667 YTPTS
+667 
-672 VTTGNDTEKDS
+672 
-683 NGLTTTGVIKDA
+683 GLTTTGVIKDA

-797 VDVTITDHDDF
+797 VDVTITDHD
-808 TLDNGYF
+808 

>member
-63 NEATAP
+63 NETTVP
-69 SENKTT
+69 TENKTT

-84 NVEQSTT
+84 NIEQSTT

-121 KKNNDATANKDN
+121 KQNNDATANKDN
-133 LAAQNISTQ
+133 LEAQNISTQ
-142 ANDVSATPKTTTIK
+142 AKDVSATPKTTTIK

-399 PDTSKLIDV
+399 PDTSKLKEV
-408 TDKFK
+408 TNQFN

-426 LMNGQ
+426 LLNGQ
-431 TNSNK
+431 TSSNK

-458 TLDTDKT
+458 TLETQNGKS
-465 KYSWSNSYSSV
+465 SWSNSYSSV

-520 DSNGKELDR
+520 DSNSKELDR

-544 NGTYSVEFSTLA
+544 NGTYSVEFSTPA
-556 GYTPTTVNAGTDDAV
+556 GYTPTTANAGTDDAV
-571 DSDGLTTTGV
+571 DSD
-581 IKDKDN
+581 
-587 DTIDSGFYKPTYN
+587 
-600 LGDYVWEDTNKNGV
+600 
-614 QDKDEKGISGVTV
+614 
-627 TLKDENDKVLKTV
+627 
-640 TTDENGKYQFTDLNN
+640 
-655 GTYKV
+655 
-660 EFETPSG
+660 
-667 YTPTS
+667 
-672 VTTGNDTEKDS
+672 
-683 NGLTTTGVIKDA
+683 GLTTTGVIKDA

-734 DVKVTLLN
+734 GVKVTLQN

-750 TKTDENGKYRFDNL
+750 TETDENGKYRFDNL

-797 VDVTITDHDDF
+797 VDVT
-808 TLDNGYF
+808 

>member
-1 MNNKKTATNRKGMIP
+1 MNNNKTVTNRKGMIP

-63 NEATAP
+63 NETTAP

-75 EKVDSRQQN
+75 EKVDSHQQN
-84 NVEQSTT
+84 NIEQSTT
-91 SNQPKVNE
+91 SDQPKVNE

-121 KKNNDATANKDN
+121 KQNNDATANKDN

-142 ANDVSATPKTTTIK
+142 AKDVSTTPKTTTIK
-156 PRTLN
+156 PRALN

-263 IYDSTTNTTTYT
+263 IYASETNTTTYT
-275 FTNYVDQYTNVS
+275 FTNYVDQYTNIS

-297 RENATTDKTAYKMEV
+297 RENATTDKTAYPMEV
-312 TLGNDAYSEEI
+312 TLGNDKYSKNV
-323 IVDYGNKKAQPLIS
+323 IVDYGNQKGQQLIS

-359 NTYTKETFVSTLTG
+359 KTYTKETFVTNLTG

-386 EVTDQNQ
+386 EVTNQNQ

-399 PDTSKLIDV
+399 PDTSKLTDV

-426 LMNGQ
+426 LLNGQ
-431 TNSNK
+431 SSSDK
-436 QYIIQQVAYPDNTS
+436 QYIIQQVAYPDNSS

-458 TLDTDKT
+458 TLETQNGKS
-465 KYSWSNSYSSV
+465 SWSNSYSNV

-544 NGTYSVEFSTLA
+544 NGTYSVEFSTPA
-556 GYTPTTVNAGTDDAV
+556 GYTPTTANAGTDDAV
-571 DSDGLTTTGV
+571 DSD
-581 IKDKDN
+581 
-587 DTIDSGFYKPTYN
+587 
-600 LGDYVWEDTNKNGV
+600 
-614 QDKDEKGISGVTV
+614 
-627 TLKDENDKVLKTV
+627 
-640 TTDENGKYQFTDLNN
+640 
-655 GTYKV
+655 
-660 EFETPSG
+660 
-667 YTPTS
+667 
-672 VTTGNDTEKDS
+672 
-683 NGLTTTGVIKDA
+683 GLTTTGVIKDA

-808 TLDNGYF
+808 TLDNGYYEEETSDSDSD

>member
-63 NEATAP
+63 NETTVP
-69 SENKTT
+69 TENKTT

-84 NVEQSTT
+84 NIEQSTT

-121 KKNNDATANKDN
+121 KQNNDATANKDN
-133 LAAQNISTQ
+133 LEAQNISTQ
-142 ANDVSATPKTTTIK
+142 AKDVSATPKTTTIK

-399 PDTSKLIDV
+399 PDTSKLKEV
-408 TDKFK
+408 TNQFN

-426 LMNGQ
+426 LLNGQ
-431 TNSNK
+431 TSSNK

-458 TLDTDKT
+458 TLETQNGKS
-465 KYSWSNSYSSV
+465 SWSNSYSSV

-544 NGTYSVEFSTLA
+544 NGTYSVEFSTPA
-556 GYTPTTVNAGTDDAV
+556 GYTPTTANAGTDDAV
-571 DSDGLTTTGV
+571 DSD
-581 IKDKDN
+581 
-587 DTIDSGFYKPTYN
+587 
-600 LGDYVWEDTNKNGV
+600 
-614 QDKDEKGISGVTV
+614 
-627 TLKDENDKVLKTV
+627 
-640 TTDENGKYQFTDLNN
+640 
-655 GTYKV
+655 
-660 EFETPSG
+660 
-667 YTPTS
+667 
-672 VTTGNDTEKDS
+672 
-683 NGLTTTGVIKDA
+683 GLTTTGVIKDA

-734 DVKVTLLN
+734 GVKVTLQN

-750 TKTDENGKYRFDNL
+750 TETDENGKYRFDNL

-797 VDVTITDHDDF
+797 VDVTITD
-808 TLDNGYF
+808 

>member
-1 MNNKKTATNRKGMIP
+1 MNNKKTAINRKGMIP

-63 NEATAP
+63 NETTDS

-84 NVEQSTT
+84 NIEQSTT

-121 KKNNDATANKDN
+121 KQNNDATANKDN
-133 LAAQNISTQ
+133 LEAQNISTQ
-142 ANDVSATPKTTTIK
+142 AKDVSATPKTTTIK

-161 RMAVNT
+161 RLAVNT

-230 TFKYGQYFR
+230 AFKYGQYFR

-297 RENATTDKTAYKMEV
+297 RENAITDKTAYKMEV

-323 IVDYGNKKAQPLIS
+323 IVDYGNKKAQPLIT

-352 VYVNQPK
+352 AYVNQPK

-373 YKFNPDAKNFKIY
+373 YKFNPNAKNFKIY

-399 PDTSKLIDV
+399 PDTSKLTDV
-408 TDKFK
+408 TDQFD

-426 LMNGQ
+426 LMKGQ
-431 TNSNK
+431 TSSNK
-436 QYIIQQVAYPDNTS
+436 QYIIQQVAYPENTS

-458 TLDTDKT
+458 TLETDKT
-465 KYSWSNSYSSV
+465 KYSWSNSYSNV

-501 DGKQDANEKGIKG
+501 DGKQDADEKGIKG

-529 TTTDENGKYQFTGLG
+529 TTTDENGKYQFTGLS
-544 NGTYSVEFSTLA
+544 NGTYSVEFSTPD
-556 GYTPTTVNAGTDDAV
+556 GYTPTTANAGTDDAV

-581 IKDKDN
+581 IKD
-587 DTIDSGFYKPTYN
+587 
-600 LGDYVWEDTNKNGV
+600 
-614 QDKDEKGISGVTV
+614 
-627 TLKDENDKVLKTV
+627 
-640 TTDENGKYQFTDLNN
+640 
-655 GTYKV
+655 
-660 EFETPSG
+660 
-667 YTPTS
+667 
-672 VTTGNDTEKDS
+672 
-683 NGLTTTGVIKDA
+683 A
-695 DNMTLDSGFYKTPKY
+695 DNWTLDSGFYKTPKY

-734 DVKVTLLN
+734 GVKVTLQN

-750 TKTDENGKYRFDNL
+750 TETDENGKYRFDNL

-787 EDDKDADGGE
+787 DDDKDADGGE

-808 TLDNGYF
+808 TLDNGYYEEET

>member
-63 NEATAP
+63 NETTAP

-75 EKVDSRQQN
+75 EKVDSRQLKDNTQTATADQPKVTMSDSATVKETSSNMQSPQN
-84 NVEQSTT
+84 ATASQSTT
-91 SNQPKVNE
+91 QTSNVTTNDKSSTTYSNE
-99 SDNTSVKE
+99 TDKS
-107 TTEEPQNTTSTQPT
+107 
-121 KKNNDATANKDN
+121 N
-133 LAAQNISTQ
+133 LTQ
-142 ANDVSATPKTTTIK
+142 AKNVSTTPKTTTIK
-156 PRTLN
+156 QRALN

-182 FSNIDIAIDKGHVNS
+182 FTNIDIAIDKGHVNK
-197 TTGKTE
+197 TTGNTE

-263 IYDSTTNTTTYT
+263 IYDSKTNTTTYT

-312 TLGNDAYSEEI
+312 TLGNDTYSKDV
-323 IVDYGNKKAQPLIS
+323 IVDYGNQKGQQLIS

-359 NTYTKETFVSTLTG
+359 KTYTKETFVTNLTG

-399 PDTSKLIDV
+399 PDTSKLKDV
-408 TDKFK
+408 TGQFDV
-413 ITYSNDNKTATVD
+413 IYSNDNKTATVD
-426 LMNGQ
+426 LLNGQ
-431 TNSNK
+431 SSSDK
-436 QYIIQQVAYPDNTS
+436 QYIIQQVAYPDNSS

-458 TLDTDKT
+458 TLETQNGKS
-465 KYSWSNSYSSV
+465 SWSNSYSNV

-501 DGKQDANEKGIKG
+501 DGKQDSTEKGIKG
-514 VYVILK
+514 V
-520 DSNGKELDR
+520 
-529 TTTDENGKYQFTGLG
+529 
-544 NGTYSVEFSTLA
+544 
-556 GYTPTTVNAGTDDAV
+556 
-571 DSDGLTTTGV
+571 
-581 IKDKDN
+581 
-587 DTIDSGFYKPTYN
+587 
-600 LGDYVWEDTNKNGV
+600 
-614 QDKDEKGISGVTV
+614 
-627 TLKDENDKVLKTV
+627 
-640 TTDENGKYQFTDLNN
+640 
-655 GTYKV
+655 
-660 EFETPSG
+660 
-667 YTPTS
+667 
-672 VTTGNDTEKDS
+672 
-683 NGLTTTGVIKDA
+683 
-695 DNMTLDSGFYKTPKY
+695 
-710 SLGDYVWYDS
+710 
-720 NKDGKQDSTEKGIK
+720 
-734 DVKVTLLN
+734 KVTLQN

-750 TKTDENGKYRFDNL
+750 TETDENGKYRFDNL

-808 TLDNGYF
+808 TLD

>member
-63 NEATAP
+63 NETTGT

-75 EKVDSRQQN
+75 EKVDSRQLKDNTQTATADQPKVTMSDSATVKETSSNMQSPQN
-84 NVEQSTT
+84 ATANQSTT
-91 SNQPKVNE
+91 QTSNVTTNDKSSTTYSNE
-99 SDNTSVKE
+99 TDKS
-107 TTEEPQNTTSTQPT
+107 
-121 KKNNDATANKDN
+121 N
-133 LAAQNISTQ
+133 LTQ
-142 ANDVSATPKTTTIK
+142 AKDVSATPKTTTIK

-182 FSNIDIAIDKGHVNS
+182 FSNIDIAIDKGHLNKD
-197 TTGKTE
+197 TGKTE

-239 PGSVRLPSQ
+239 PGSVRLPAQ
-248 TQNLY
+248 NQNLY

-263 IYDSTTNTTTYT
+263 IYDSKTNTTTYT

-287 GSFEQVAFAK
+287 GSFEQVSFAK

-312 TLGNDAYSEEI
+312 TLGNDKYSKDV
-323 IVDYGNKKAQPLIS
+323 IVDYGNKKGQQLIS

-359 NTYTKETFVSTLTG
+359 NKYTKETLVTNLTG

-386 EVTDQNQ
+386 EVTNQNQ

-399 PDTSKLIDV
+399 PDTSKLTDV

-426 LMNGQ
+426 LLNGQ
-431 TNSNK
+431 SSSDK
-436 QYIIQQVAYPDNTS
+436 QYIIQQVAYPDNSS

-458 TLDTDKT
+458 TLETQNGKS
-465 KYSWSNSYSSV
+465 SWSNSYSNV

-529 TTTDENGKYQFTGLG
+529 TTTDENGKYQFTGLS
-544 NGTYSVEFSTLA
+544 NGTYSVEFSTPA
-556 GYTPTTVNAGTDDAV
+556 GYTPTTANAGTDDAV
-571 DSDGLTTTGV
+571 DSD
-581 IKDKDN
+581 
-587 DTIDSGFYKPTYN
+587 
-600 LGDYVWEDTNKNGV
+600 
-614 QDKDEKGISGVTV
+614 
-627 TLKDENDKVLKTV
+627 
-640 TTDENGKYQFTDLNN
+640 
-655 GTYKV
+655 
-660 EFETPSG
+660 
-667 YTPTS
+667 
-672 VTTGNDTEKDS
+672 
-683 NGLTTTGVIKDA
+683 GLTTTGVIKDA

-734 DVKVTLLN
+734 GVKVTLQN

-750 TKTDENGKYRFDNL
+750 TETDENGKYRFDNL

-808 TLDNGYF
+808 TLDNGYYEEETSDSDSDSD

>member
-63 NEATAP
+63 NETTAP

-75 EKVDSRQQN
+75 EKVDSHQQN
-84 NVEQSTT
+84 NIEQSTT

-121 KKNNDATANKDN
+121 KQNNDATANKDN

-312 TLGNDAYSEEI
+312 TLGNDTYSEEV

-359 NTYTKETFVSTLTG
+359 NTYTKETFVSNLTG
-373 YKFNPDAKNFKIY
+373 YKFNPNAKNFKIY

-426 LMNGQ
+426 LLNGQ
-431 TNSNK
+431 SSSNK
-436 QYIIQQVAYPDNTS
+436 QYIIQQVAYPDNSS

-458 TLDTDKT
+458 TLETQNGKS
-465 KYSWSNSYSSV
+465 SWSNSYSSV

-544 NGTYSVEFSTLA
+544 NGTYSVEFSTPA
-556 GYTPTTVNAGTDDAV
+556 GYTPTTANAGTDDAV

-581 IKDKDN
+581 IKD
-587 DTIDSGFYKPTYN
+587 
-600 LGDYVWEDTNKNGV
+600 
-614 QDKDEKGISGVTV
+614 
-627 TLKDENDKVLKTV
+627 
-640 TTDENGKYQFTDLNN
+640 
-655 GTYKV
+655 
-660 EFETPSG
+660 
-667 YTPTS
+667 
-672 VTTGNDTEKDS
+672 
-683 NGLTTTGVIKDA
+683 A
-695 DNMTLDSGFYKTPKY
+695 DNWTLDSGFYKTPKY

-734 DVKVTLLN
+734 DVTVTLQN

-750 TKTDENGKYRFDNL
+750 TKTDENGKYRFDN
-764 DSGKYKVIFE
+764 
-774 KPAGLTQTGTNTT
+774 
-787 EDDKDADGGE
+787 
-797 VDVTITDHDDF
+797 
-808 TLDNGYF
+808 

>member
-1 MNNKKTATNRKGMIP
+1 MNNKKTVTNRKGMIP

-63 NEATAP
+63 NETTAP

-75 EKVDSRQQN
+75 EKVDSRQLKDNTQTATADQPKVTMSDSATVKETSSNMQSPQN
-84 NVEQSTT
+84 ATASQSTT
-91 SNQPKVNE
+91 QTSNVTTNDKSSTTYSNE
-99 SDNTSVKE
+99 TDKS
-107 TTEEPQNTTSTQPT
+107 
-121 KKNNDATANKDN
+121 N
-133 LAAQNISTQ
+133 LTQ
-142 ANDVSATPKTTTIK
+142 AKDVSATPKTTTIK

-182 FSNIDIAIDKGHVNS
+182 FSNIDIAIDKGHLNKD
-197 TTGKTE
+197 TGKTE

-312 TLGNDAYSEEI
+312 SLGNDTYSEEI

-352 VYVNQPK
+352 AYVNQPK
-359 NTYTKETFVSTLTG
+359 NTYTKQTFVTNLTG
-373 YKFNPDAKNFKIY
+373 YKFNPNAKNFKIY

-399 PDTSKLIDV
+399 PDTSKLKDV
-408 TDKFK
+408 TNQFN

-431 TNSNK
+431 TSSNK

-465 KYSWSNSYSSV
+465 KYSWSNSYSNV

-529 TTTDENGKYQFTGLG
+529 TTTDENGKYQFTGLS
-544 NGTYSVEFSTLA
+544 NGTYSVEFSTPA
-556 GYTPTTVNAGTDDAV
+556 GYTPTTDENGKYQFTGLSNGTYSVEFSTPAGYTPTTANAGTDDAV
-571 DSDGLTTTGV
+571 DSD
-581 IKDKDN
+581 
-587 DTIDSGFYKPTYN
+587 
-600 LGDYVWEDTNKNGV
+600 
-614 QDKDEKGISGVTV
+614 
-627 TLKDENDKVLKTV
+627 
-640 TTDENGKYQFTDLNN
+640 
-655 GTYKV
+655 
-660 EFETPSG
+660 
-667 YTPTS
+667 
-672 VTTGNDTEKDS
+672 
-683 NGLTTTGVIKDA
+683 GLTTTGVIKDA

-734 DVKVTLLN
+734 GVKVTLQN

-750 TKTDENGKYRFDNL
+750 TETDENGKYRFDNL

-808 TLDNGYF
+808 TLDNGYYEEETSD

>member
-121 KKNNDATANKDN
+121 KQNNDATANKDN

-218 TIDDSVKEGDTF
+218 KIDDSVKEGDTF

-312 TLGNDAYSEEI
+312 TLGNDTYGEEV

-352 VYVNQPK
+352 AYVNQPK
-359 NTYTKETFVSTLTG
+359 NTYTKQTFVTNLTG
-373 YKFNPDAKNFKIY
+373 YKFNPNAKNFKIY

-399 PDTSKLIDV
+399 PDTSKLKDV
-408 TDKFK
+408 TGQFDV
-413 ITYSNDNKTATVD
+413 IYSNDNKTATVD
-426 LMNGQ
+426 LMKGQ
-431 TNSNK
+431 TSSNK
-436 QYIIQQVAYPDNTS
+436 QYIIQQVAYPDNSS

-465 KYSWSNSYSSV
+465 KYSWSNSYSNV

-501 DGKQDANEKGIKG
+501 DGKQDADEKGIKG

-544 NGTYSVEFSTLA
+544 NGTYSVEFSTPA
-556 GYTPTTVNAGTDDAV
+556 GYTPTTANAGTDDAV
-571 DSDGLTTTGV
+571 DSD
-581 IKDKDN
+581 
-587 DTIDSGFYKPTYN
+587 
-600 LGDYVWEDTNKNGV
+600 
-614 QDKDEKGISGVTV
+614 
-627 TLKDENDKVLKTV
+627 
-640 TTDENGKYQFTDLNN
+640 
-655 GTYKV
+655 
-660 EFETPSG
+660 
-667 YTPTS
+667 
-672 VTTGNDTEKDS
+672 
-683 NGLTTTGVIKDA
+683 GLTTTGVIKDA

-787 EDDKDADGGE
+787 KDDKDADGGE

-808 TLDNGYF
+808 TLDNGYFEE

>member
-63 NEATAP
+63 NETTVP
-69 SENKTT
+69 TENKTT

-84 NVEQSTT
+84 NIEQSTT

-121 KKNNDATANKDN
+121 KQNNDATANKDN
-133 LAAQNISTQ
+133 LEAQNISTQ
-142 ANDVSATPKTTTIK
+142 AKDVSATPKTTTIK

-399 PDTSKLIDV
+399 PDTSKLKEV
-408 TDKFK
+408 TNQFN

-426 LMNGQ
+426 LLNGQ
-431 TNSNK
+431 TSSNK

-458 TLDTDKT
+458 TLETQNGKS
-465 KYSWSNSYSSV
+465 SWSNSYSSV

-544 NGTYSVEFSTLA
+544 NGTYSVEFSTPA
-556 GYTPTTVNAGTDDAV
+556 GYTPTTANAGTDDAV
-571 DSDGLTTTGV
+571 DSD
-581 IKDKDN
+581 
-587 DTIDSGFYKPTYN
+587 
-600 LGDYVWEDTNKNGV
+600 
-614 QDKDEKGISGVTV
+614 
-627 TLKDENDKVLKTV
+627 
-640 TTDENGKYQFTDLNN
+640 
-655 GTYKV
+655 
-660 EFETPSG
+660 
-667 YTPTS
+667 
-672 VTTGNDTEKDS
+672 
-683 NGLTTTGVIKDA
+683 GLTTTGVIKDA

-734 DVKVTLLN
+734 GVKVTLQN

-750 TKTDENGKYRFDNL
+750 TETDENGKYRFDNL

-787 EDDKDADGGE
+787 EDDKDADG
-797 VDVTITDHDDF
+797 
-808 TLDNGYF
+808 

>member
-63 NEATAP
+63 NETTVP
-69 SENKTT
+69 TENKTT
-75 EKVDSRQQN
+75 EKVDSSQQN
-84 NVEQSTT
+84 NIEQSTT

-121 KKNNDATANKDN
+121 KQNNDATANKDN

-182 FSNIDIAIDKGHVNS
+182 FKDIDIAIDKGHVNQ

-239 PGSVRLPSQ
+239 PGSVRLPSK

-263 IYDSTTNTTTYT
+263 IYDSETNSTTYT
-275 FTNYVDQYTNVS
+275 FTNYVDQYTNIS
-287 GSFEQVAFAK
+287 GSIEQVSFAK

-312 TLGNDAYSEEI
+312 TLGNDSYSKEV

-352 VYVNQPK
+352 AYVNQPK
-359 NTYTKETFVSTLTG
+359 NTYTKQTFVTNLTG
-373 YKFNPDAKNFKIY
+373 YKFNPNAKNFKIY

-399 PDTSKLIDV
+399 PDTSKLKDV
-408 TDKFK
+408 TGQFDV
-413 ITYSNDNKTATVD
+413 IYSNDNKTATVD
-426 LMNGQ
+426 LMKGQ
-431 TNSNK
+431 TSSNK
-436 QYIIQQVAYPDNTS
+436 QYIIQQVAYPDNSS

-465 KYSWSNSYSSV
+465 KYSWSNSYSNV

-529 TTTDENGKYQFTGLG
+529 TTTDENGKYQFTGLS
-544 NGTYSVEFSTLA
+544 NGTYSVEFSTPA
-556 GYTPTTVNAGTDDAV
+556 GYTPTTANAGTDDAV
-571 DSDGLTTTGV
+571 DSD
-581 IKDKDN
+581 
-587 DTIDSGFYKPTYN
+587 
-600 LGDYVWEDTNKNGV
+600 
-614 QDKDEKGISGVTV
+614 
-627 TLKDENDKVLKTV
+627 
-640 TTDENGKYQFTDLNN
+640 
-655 GTYKV
+655 
-660 EFETPSG
+660 
-667 YTPTS
+667 
-672 VTTGNDTEKDS
+672 
-683 NGLTTTGVIKDA
+683 GLTTTGVIKDA

-734 DVKVTLLN
+734 GVKVTLQN

-750 TKTDENGKYRFDNL
+750 TETDENGKYRFDNL

-797 VDVTITDHDDF
+797 V
-808 TLDNGYF
+808 

>member
-1 MNNKKTATNRKGMIP
+1 MNNKKTATNGKGMIP

-63 NEATAP
+63 NETTAP

-84 NVEQSTT
+84 NIEQSTT
-91 SNQPKVNE
+91 
-99 SDNTSVKE
+99 VKE
-107 TTEEPQNTTSTQPT
+107 TSSNMQSPQNTTANQSTTQT
-121 KKNNDATANKDN
+121 SNVTTNDKSSTTYSNETDKSN
-133 LAAQNISTQ
+133 LTQ
-142 ANDVSATPKTTTIK
+142 AKDVSTTPKTTTIK

-182 FSNIDIAIDKGHVNS
+182 FTNIDIAIDKGHVNQ

-312 TLGNDAYSEEI
+312 TLGNDTYSEEV

-352 VYVNQPK
+352 AYVNQPK
-359 NTYTKETFVSTLTG
+359 NTYTKQTFVTNLTG
-373 YKFNPDAKNFKIY
+373 YKFNPNAKNFKIY

-399 PDTSKLIDV
+399 PDTSKLTDV

-426 LMNGQ
+426 LLNGQ
-431 TNSNK
+431 SSSDK
-436 QYIIQQVAYPDNTS
+436 QYIIQQVAYPDNSS

-458 TLDTDKT
+458 TLETQNGKS
-465 KYSWSNSYSSV
+465 SWSNSYSNV

-529 TTTDENGKYQFTGLG
+529 TTTDENGKYQFTGLS
-544 NGTYSVEFSTLA
+544 NGTYSVEFSTPA
-556 GYTPTTVNAGTDDAV
+556 GYTPTTANAGTDDAV
-571 DSDGLTTTGV
+571 DSD
-581 IKDKDN
+581 
-587 DTIDSGFYKPTYN
+587 
-600 LGDYVWEDTNKNGV
+600 
-614 QDKDEKGISGVTV
+614 
-627 TLKDENDKVLKTV
+627 
-640 TTDENGKYQFTDLNN
+640 
-655 GTYKV
+655 
-660 EFETPSG
+660 
-667 YTPTS
+667 
-672 VTTGNDTEKDS
+672 
-683 NGLTTTGVIKDA
+683 GLTTTGVIKDA

-734 DVKVTLLN
+734 GVKVTLQN

-750 TKTDENGKYRFDNL
+750 TETDENGKYRFDNL

-797 VDVTITDHDDF
+797 VDVTIT
-808 TLDNGYF
+808 